1 MTRDMTR
8 LLAATR
14 RNWATN
20 ERDHLP
26 VGEPDDVQHPP
37 VWRKRDVCAH
47 GHDTRQ
53 AGRRTSGE
61 CRACAAERDQQRR
74 TCVNG
79 HRIPI
84 RPRHRTCP
92 TCGALS
98 LHAAA
103 RQTAPETGPTAT
115 HSQDPGPRDL
125 ADTPTPAT
133 SHTGAHT

>member
-1 MTRDMTR
+1 MTR

-14 RNWATN
+14 RNWAQLD
-20 ERDHLP
+20 RDHLP
-26 VGEPDDVQHPP
+26 VDEPNDVHRPTRARTDLCP
-37 VWRKRDVCAH
+37 RR
-47 GHDTRQ
+47 HDTTIT
-53 AGRRTSGE
+53 GRRTNGE

-98 LHAAA
+98 QHAAA

-115 HSQDPGPRDL
+115 HSPEPGPRDL
-125 ADTPTPAT
+125 ADTPTPNT